1 MKPFERRQLI
11 LAFLAKYGRTEV
23 DVLATHFKL
32 TGATIRKDLTALE
45 EDRKVLRT
53 YGSVVLIDEELLERE
68 EKINKEDKEDKPI
81 AQKTAINI
89 QQKQRIGQ
97 KAATLISEGNSVIF
111 DAGSTV
117 LQMIPYLKQF
127 DNLSL
132 MTNSLTIFNAIL
144 VLNKPYNL
152 LISGG
157 TFREKSASFHG
168 YFAESAFI
176 GSTFDILFI
185 GTDGFDLDV
194 GLTTFNEV
202 YKVSSL
208 MCDAA
213 KKIVVLADS
222 SKFGRKSPNIVC
234 GLNKIHTIITDEGLS
249 LEMREKIREKGIE
262 LLVVSKDN

>member
-1 MKPFERRQLI
+1 MKPFERRQQI
-11 LAFLAKYGRTEV
+11 LAYLANHGRTEV
-23 DVLATHFKL
+23 DVLAAYFKL

-45 EDRKVLRT
+45 DDNKVLRT
-53 YGSVVLIDEELLERE
+53 YGSVVLISDETFDRK
-68 EKINKEDKEDKPI
+68 EKVATTDKEDKPI
-81 AQKTAINI
+81 SQKTGINL

-97 KAATLISEGNSVIF
+97 KAAELINEGNSIIF

-117 LQMIPYLKQF
+117 LQMIPYLKPF

-132 MTNSLTIFNAIL
+132 MTNSLTIFNEIL
-144 VLNKPYNL
+144 KLNKSYNL

-176 GSTFDILFI
+176 GSNFDILFI
-185 GTDGFDLDV
+185 GTDGLDLDV

-208 MCDAA
+208 MCNAA
-213 KKIVVLADS
+213 NKIVLLADS

-234 GLNKIHTIITDEGLS
+234 GLEKIHTIITDEGLS
-249 LEMREKIREKGIE
+249 LEMRDQIREKGIE
-262 LLVVSKDN
+262 LLIV

>member
-1 MKPFERRQLI
+1 MKPFERRQQI
-11 LAFLAKYGRTEV
+11 LAYLAQHGRTEV
-23 DVLATHFKL
+23 DVLADYFKL
-32 TGATIRKDLTALE
+32 TGATIRKDLTSLE
-45 EDRKVLRT
+45 EDKKVLRT
-53 YGSVVLIDEELLERE
+53 YGSVVLIDEEILERE
-68 EKINKEDKEDKPI
+68 EKINKEDKDDKPI
-81 AQKTAINI
+81 AQKTGINL
-89 QQKQRIGQ
+89 QQKQAIGQ
-97 KAATLISEGNSVIF
+97 KAAELISEGNSVIF

-117 LQMIPYLKQF
+117 LQMIPHLKPF

-144 VLNKPYNL
+144 ALNKSYNL

-176 GSTFDILFI
+176 GSTFDLLFI
-185 GTDGFDLDV
+185 GTDGFDLEV

-234 GLNKIHTIITDEGLS
+234 GLEKIHTIITDEGLS
-249 LEMREKIREKGIE
+249 LEMREQIRAKGIE
-262 LLVVSKDN
+262 LLIV